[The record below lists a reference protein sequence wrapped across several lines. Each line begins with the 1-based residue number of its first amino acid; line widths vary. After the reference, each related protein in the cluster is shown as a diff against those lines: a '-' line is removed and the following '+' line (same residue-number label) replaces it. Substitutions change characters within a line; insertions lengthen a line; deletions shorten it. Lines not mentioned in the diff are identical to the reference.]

1 MDGLGHD
8 DLSEMT
14 FSEDSFGSFTLQWA
28 PKSVEDI
35 MRTCHSLL
43 LLFLAPT
50 ASAQQSTPDLI
61 LTHGRIFT
69 ADSTRPWAEALA
81 IHGERVVAVGTSVEV
96 ERLKTSATRVI
107 DLAGRTV
114 IPGFNDAHIHVSL
127 GWPGVK
133 IATSP
138 DPISDPSRQVVADS
152 LRAAVSRTPERTWIS
167 VSIGPLILDDTF
179 ARRPWLD
186 SIAPQ
191 HPVRLAAGTG
201 HGTILNSRALEVLG
215 IADTVRDPLGGW
227 YERGPDG
234 RVTGLLHEYAQYMV
248 PPTERTVPTPE
259 LMEAY
264 RKGFSEVAGWGLTTL
279 QDMEGTEPEASA
291 ALFSREDLP
300 VRIRVMSFVHT
311 TPTGRRLG
319 AYVPPERP
327 SRIGPMTYVS
337 GVKYI
342 LDGSPVERF
351 ALMRR
356 PYAGRPGWYGRLA
369 FPIDTMRTILT
380 EALQGDQ
387 QAMLHAVGDS
397 TIALVLGLM
406 TQLAPDS
413 VWRARRVRLEHA
425 DMLAPDLI
433 PVARRL
439 GIVVVQNPSHLMIGS
454 RFFAPAYGPDFVRW
468 FQPVRSLLAAGI
480 PLALGSDGPVNPFLN
495 LMFAVTN
502 PHQEERLTLEQAVR
516 AYTRGSAYA
525 ERMEQE
531 KGTLAPG
538 MLADLAV
545 LSQDIFSV
553 PVETLPGTT
562 SVLTL
567 VGGRVVHDAG
577 VVKPRPG
584 HE

>member
-1 MDGLGHD
+1 MSSIRGAV
-8 DLSEMT
+8 
-14 FSEDSFGSFTLQWA
+14 FSLIL
-28 PKSVEDI
+28 PV
-35 MRTCHSLL
+35 SL
-43 LLFLAPT
+43 
-50 ASAQQSTPDLI
+50 SAQQPAFVPVLI
-61 LTHGRIFT
+61 LTQGRVFT
-69 ADSTRPWAEALA
+69 GDSTRPWAEAIA
-81 IHGERVVAVGTSVEV
+81 IHGDRIIAVGTAAEAAK
-96 ERLKTSATRVI
+96 LAGPGTRII
-107 DLAGRTV
+107 DLGGRTV
-114 IPGFNDAHIHVSL
+114 IPGFNDAHIHISL
-127 GWPGVK
+127 GWPGVN

-138 DPISDPSRQVVADS
+138 NPISDPGRQLVADS
-152 LRAAVSRTPERTWIS
+152 LRAAVARTPESTWIS
-167 VSIGPLILDDTF
+167 VAIGPQILDDSL

-186 SIAPQ
+186 SIAPR

-201 HGTILNSRALEVLG
+201 HGTVLNSRGLEVLG
-215 IADTVRDPLGGW
+215 IPDSVRDPLGGW
-227 YERGPDG
+227 YERGRDG
-234 RVTGLLHEYAQYMV
+234 RLSGLLHEYAQYMV
-248 PPTERTVPTPE
+248 PPNERGAPSPE

-279 QDMEGTEPEASA
+279 QDMEATEPEASA
-291 ALFSREDLP
+291 ALFSRADLP
-300 VRIRVMSFVHT
+300 LRIRVMSFVRT

-319 AYVPPERP
+319 AYVPPARP

-337 GVKYI
+337 GVKYV
-342 LDGSPVERF
+342 LDGSPIERL

-369 FPIDTMRTILT
+369 FPLDTIRTILT
-380 EALQGDQ
+380 EALEGDQ
-387 QAMLHAVGDS
+387 QALLHAVGDS

-413 VWRARRVRLEHA
+413 VWRSRRVRLEHA

-439 GIVVVQNPSHLMIGS
+439 GIVVVQNPSHLMIGT
-454 RFFAPAYGPDFVRW
+454 RMFAPAYGLDFVRW

-495 LMFAVTN
+495 LMFAVIN
-502 PHQEERLTLEQAVR
+502 PHQEERLSLEQAVR
-516 AYTRGSAYA
+516 AYTIGSAYA
-525 ERMEQE
+525 EGMERE

-545 LSQDIFSV
+545 LSQDIFTI
-553 PVETLPGTT
+553 PVERLPGTT

-577 VVKPRPG
+577 VIQ
-584 HE
+584 